1 MQASYPSDN
10 AFVAKEFPDE
20 ASAKAAAKLELAR
33 GAATAISGRLPQKG
47 DRFTL
52 NGFVYEVKEIR
63 ARRRLFLKLLG
74 TN

>member
-1 MQASYPSDN
+1 MQATYPSMD

-20 ASAKAAAKLELAR
+20 EAAKAAAKLELAR
-33 GAATAISGRLPQKG
+33 GAATAIAGKLPQKG

-63 ARRRLFLKLLG
+63 ARGRLFLKLLG